1 MNLCVGLTGGIGSG
15 KSAAAS
21 FFAQLGAGVV
31 DTDEISHE
39 LTRTGGGALPALRA
53 AFGADY
59 ITTDG
64 ALDRARMRRLIL
76 SDPAAK
82 KKLEAILHPLIRA
95 ESRARVS
102 AVRAPYAVLVVPLLL
117 EAGSYRDIVD
127 RVLVVDCNENT
138 QIERTMA
145 RSRLPA
151 EEVQAIMRMQLR
163 RDQRLALADDVL
175 SNDSDIESLRLQVAA
190 LHAKYLILCERAPAR
205 D

>member
-1 MNLCVGLTGGIGSG
+1 MSFCVGLTGGIGSG
-15 KSAAAS
+15 KSAAAG

-39 LTRTGGGALPALRA
+39 LTRTGGSAVPALRA

-64 ALDRARMRRLIL
+64 ALDRARMRRLIS

-95 ESRARVS
+95 ESRARIS
-102 AVRAPYAVLVVPLLL
+102 AVQAPYAVLVVPLLL
-117 EAGSYRDIVD
+117 ETGSYRDVVD
-127 RVLVVDCNENT
+127 RVLVVDCDEAT

-145 RSRLPA
+145 RSRLTA
-151 EEVQAIMRMQLR
+151 EEVQAIMRMQLP
-163 RDQRLALADDVL
+163 RDRRLALADDVL
-175 SNDSDIESLRLQVAA
+175 PNDGDIGALRLRVSA
-190 LHAKYLILCERAPAR
+190 LHAQYLTLSERAPAR